1 MHSRSTV
8 RPSKEAPALS
18 VARNKARAT
27 SRAPSAARETEPAH
41 AHGHTH
47 AHSHEHQTPPA
58 RSSVGPAALER
69 AAGLFRAAGEP
80 SRLRLLELLSQ
91 GELCV
96 TEVAAITG
104 EELSTIS
111 QRLRVLRAEHLVTRR
126 RDGKHIFYALA
137 DEHVAALLSAVLA
150 HASESP
156 AQLHAP
162 SDEREPEDPPHD
174 HPQHG
179 RS

>member
-1 MHSRSTV
+1 MHNRSTV
-8 RPSKEAPALS
+8 RPSKGAPLLS
-18 VARNKARAT
+18 VARKTART
-27 SRAPSAARETEPAH
+27 SPRTAAQPDA
-41 AHGHTH
+41 
-47 AHSHEHQTPPA
+47 HEHGAPPA
-58 RSSVGPAALER
+58 RSSIGTAALER

-96 TEVAAITG
+96 TEVAAITH

-111 QRLRVLRAEHLVTRR
+111 QRLRVLRSERLVTRR

-150 HASESP
+150 HASES
-156 AQLHAP
+156 HAP
-162 SDEREPEDPPHD
+162 TAAHADERDDAPAD
-174 HPQHG
+174 HVHAEHE
-179 RS
+179 